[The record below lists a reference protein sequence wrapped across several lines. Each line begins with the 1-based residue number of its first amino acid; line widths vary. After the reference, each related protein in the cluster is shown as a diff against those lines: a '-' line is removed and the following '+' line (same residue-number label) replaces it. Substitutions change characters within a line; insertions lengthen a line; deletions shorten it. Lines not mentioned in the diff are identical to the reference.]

1 MDRIHVTVRARPLSA
16 EDAQSS
22 PWRISGNAVA
32 LTTQP
37 STRFEFDEIFSEEC
51 RTADVYG
58 ARTKHIVD
66 SAVQGFN
73 GTVFAYGQTN
83 SGKTYTMRGS
93 ANEPG
98 IIPLAVH
105 DLFRSIQEHLD
116 REFLVRMSYMEIY
129 NEEINDLL
137 VPEHRKLQIH
147 ENYERGIHVAGLR
160 EEIVTYPEQVLDF
173 VSFGESH
180 RHIGE
185 TNMNVYSSR
194 SHTIF
199 RMVIESREK
208 ADETEAGDSCDAV
221 RVSVLNLVDLAGSER
236 AAKTGAEGVRLKEG
250 SHINKSLMTLGTVI
264 KKLSEGVKGQGG
276 HVPYRDSKLTRILQ
290 PALGG
295 NANTA
300 IICNIT
306 LAQIHADETKSS
318 LQFAS
323 RALRVTNCA
332 EVNEIL
338 TDAALLKRQRKE
350 IEELRAKLKN
360 SQSEHW
366 DEDVLNLRNTL
377 LQSELEKERI
387 SLELEEE
394 RKAKEHREKRLL
406 QQAKKIENLSSLVL
420 NSDRDDRAV
429 VSSKNKRR
437 QTWCARP
444 LSRQFDVEIPEPVE
458 QGSAR
463 SCGECD
469 MGMPPCFEELMQ
481 ESPASNSEPSAH
493 GCSSSDL
500 WNEDVSLPDAHAL
513 LNVTSRRKPNTK
525 KKLVQEQLRSLV
537 PESPQDPNEWKD
549 AMLCQEITKPN
560 GLSARESEAILVIK
574 QLQDQVNLLESEKS
588 LIQNNLDD
596 VLELATQQK
605 ASFSEKYEELQRNA
619 LVAQEQAKAADEKLS
634 ALATIEKSK
643 QELAYEFLSKVSV
656 ETQGIGVQMDQMT
669 HSVEGAIS
677 FIEELFQNHSVIA
690 ENVTELKELAYG
702 HITQYSYV
710 IRDHEKMSKKLME
723 KISRLEL
730 EKKLL
735 NEQFLDQQNELQRMK
750 SSLESREKS
759 MDDCILQNDMEK
771 DSILS
776 ELLTLRKEVSTLSS
790 SSLMKEKESIRKEL
804 DRAKTKLRETENKL
818 KNYIQEKIKL
828 EGEKAEAH
836 KEIKKWQN
844 QRTLLERDLRKH
856 DSLTVDKRHELNV
869 KPEELAGFFD
879 QAAQMQEEYQ
889 RLEVHASDMEAEIAS
904 LQETL
909 ITSSVEKE
917 EALSK
922 VELMMLQQE
931 DLENRFTSAKSKTNS
946 LSDEIAVLNKK
957 LDASESSR
965 RKLEASLS
973 SLSGEKED
981 LGMQLT
987 DVLLEMESER
997 SMWIAKEK
1005 AYLEAK
1011 QQLDICNDENSKLS
1025 EDLIKVR
1032 QELVQCREM
1041 LKTLEGKM
1049 ILYVE
1054 DDLNAKKCWENC
1066 KESELVEIGRN
1077 IDNAADENELQKQL
1091 LLISEERDSLLSK
1104 MEQISLAIYELE
1116 VLKEV
1121 SNNKLIHAKA
1131 NMDELSRQISTME
1144 VKMKHDASTFNK
1156 EKTKL
1161 RMQIRWLQPELDA
1174 NRGRLKEAVEERRL
1188 MDKKYQE
1195 ATAKLKKE
1203 LKETCQKVLKLR
1215 EELKKCQGASN
1226 GSSSSV
1232 SSTQLT

>member
-1 MDRIHVTVRARPLSA
+1 
-16 EDAQSS
+16 
-22 PWRISGNAVA
+22 
-32 LTTQP
+32 
-37 STRFEFDEIFSEEC
+37 
-51 RTADVYG
+51 
-58 ARTKHIVD
+58 
-66 SAVQGFN
+66 
-73 GTVFAYGQTN
+73 
-83 SGKTYTMRGS
+83 MRGS

-105 DLFRSIQEHLD
+105 DLFRSIQEHMD

-147 ENYERGIHVAGLR
+147 ENYERGIYVAGLR

-387 SLELEEE
+387 ALELEEE

-420 NSDRDDRAV
+420 NSDRDDRVV

-444 LSRQFDVEIPEPVE
+444 LSRQLDVEVPELE

-463 SCGECD
+463 SCGERD
-469 MGMPPCFEELMQ
+469 MGMPPSFEELMQ
-481 ESPASNSEPSAH
+481 ESPASYSEPAH

-500 WNEDVSLPDAHAL
+500 WNEDISLPDSHAL
-513 LNVTSRRKPNTK
+513 LNVTSRRKPSTK

-549 AMLCQEITKPN
+549 AMLCQEITNPN

-619 LVAQEQAKAADEKLS
+619 LVAQEQAKTADEKLS

-643 QELAYEFLSKVSV
+643 QELAYSFLSKVSM
-656 ETQGIGVQMDQMT
+656 ETQGIAVQMDQMT
-669 HSVEGAIS
+669 HSVDGAIS

-702 HITQYSYV
+702 HITQSSYV

-723 KISRLEL
+723 KIGRLEL

-735 NEQFLDQQNELQRMK
+735 NEQFLDQQDELQRTK
-750 SSLESREKS
+750 SSLESCEKS

-804 DRAKTKLRETENKL
+804 DRAKIKLRETENKL

-836 KEIKKWQN
+836 KEIKKLQN

-889 RLEVHASDMEAEIAS
+889 RLEIHASDMEAEIAS

-922 VELMMLQQE
+922 VELMMLE
-931 DLENRFTSAKSKTNS
+931 HENLENRFTSTESKMNS

-997 SMWIAKEK
+997 SMWISKEK

-1025 EDLIKVR
+1025 EDLIKAR
-1032 QELVQCREM
+1032 QELVQCREL

-1049 ILYVE
+1049 ILSVE
-1054 DDLNAKKCWENC
+1054 DDLNEKKCGREIC
-1066 KESELVEIGRN
+1066 KESELVDKGRN
-1077 IDNAADENELQKQL
+1077 IDNAADENELHKQL

-1104 MEQISLAIYELE
+1104 MEQMSLAISELE

-1121 SNNKLIHAKA
+1121 SNNKAKA
-1131 NMDELSRQISTME
+1131 NMDELSCQISTME

-1215 EELKKCQGASN
+1215 EELKKSQGTSN
-1226 GSSSSV
+1226 GSSNV